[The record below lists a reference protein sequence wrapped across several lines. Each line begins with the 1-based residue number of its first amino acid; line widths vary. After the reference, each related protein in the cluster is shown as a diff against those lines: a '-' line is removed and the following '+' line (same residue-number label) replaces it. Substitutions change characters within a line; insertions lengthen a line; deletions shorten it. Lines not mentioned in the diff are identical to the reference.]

1 MESEKQIAIEKVT
14 ERLVKSV
21 KEQFEKDGNLY
32 DYPNRL
38 REVID
43 GK

>member
-1 MESEKQIAIEKVT
+1 MESAKQIAIEKVT

-32 DYPNRL
+32 NYPDRL
-38 REVID
+38 KKVIED
-43 GK
+43 

>member
-1 MESEKQIAIEKVT
+1 MESEKQIAIEKIT

-32 DYPNRL
+32 DYSVRL
-38 REVID
+38 KKVID
-43 GK
+43 G